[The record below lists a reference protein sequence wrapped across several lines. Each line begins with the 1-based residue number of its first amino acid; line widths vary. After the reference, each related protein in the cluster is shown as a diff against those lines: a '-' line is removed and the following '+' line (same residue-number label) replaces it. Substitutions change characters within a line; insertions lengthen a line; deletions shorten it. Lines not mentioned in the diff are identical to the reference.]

1 MTTQVFRQASRLGS
15 LEIHNGTGQNQ
26 FIPVQWLPV
35 SDFTHGKGH
44 GYRLDSLPGD
54 SADVPGDLSR
64 DLTTSPQ
71 RGGKGEETR
80 PGKEIHLPHFSVFPV
95 NLSFH
100 LLNYQTGT
108 KARGEG
114 KRRPAQCYTCSQ
126 SQGGRRKAKVAIHL
140 GCASH
145 GCLGSRHIL
154 MAQRRRQPEAWQQCP
169 NRNLGHV

>member
-1 MTTQVFRQASRLGS
+1 MEQNRINSFPC
-15 LEIHNGTGQNQ
+15 NGPQSV
-26 FIPVQWLPV
+26 ILPMEKV
-35 SDFTHGKGH
+35 MATVWTAC
-44 GYRLDSLPGD
+44 PGD

-126 SQGGRRKAKVAIHL
+126 SQGGRRTAKVSIHL

-154 MAQRRRQPEAWQQCP
+154 MAQRRRQPEA
-169 NRNLGHV
+169 